1 MHFVLSSLQAIKY
14 DVHCF
19 DILMISTFIVIFRTQ
34 DENKD
39 MDSQKY
45 QFRFVELVDKKKGVS
60 SSVAR
65 PMKKGTR
72 GDANIGEDADD
83 EDTKKKDDSQ
93 NPRDGRLNILSSTMP
108 DLPTSTNIPTTPPA
122 PRVLDS
128 RRKVVKPVLKSSPG
142 PLEYV

>member
-1 MHFVLSSLQAIKY
+1 VHFVLSSLQAIKY

-39 MDSQKY
+39 ME
-45 QFRFVELVDKKKGVS
+45 ELVDQQKGVS

-72 GDANIGEDADD
+72 GDANIGEDADDEAD

>member
-14 DVHCF
+14 VHCF
-19 DILMISTFIVIFRTQ
+19 DILMIPTFIVIFCTQ

-60 SSVAR
+60 SFVAR

-72 GDANIGEDADD
+72 GNATIEDAD

-108 DLPTSTNIPTTPPA
+108 DLPIITNIPTTPPA

-142 PLEYV
+142 PSGSLVV